1 MIDVKFHCDGKNH
14 FSKGHLVRAFTYTD
28 YSIQMHN
35 HEFYEVNI
43 VLSGTGTHCIENG
56 RFPVKRGDVFVIPPT
71 VAHAY
76 MNTEG
81 LDVYHILLQKSFVDR
96 NKAETEKVKGFLQL
110 TEIEPFLRGNFFNA
124 FFLHLNQLQL
134 MQLKTELDF
143 IDDEGM
149 FSWSE
154 HSFMKYH
161 TVWKILYW
169 RDSVLGER
177 ISADMPLPEKKYEM
191 QIIRVLEYIHKNYSE
206 KITIESLC
214 RMAFLSR
221 STFLRSFKAV
231 CGMSPIEYLN
241 NYRCKKAFELFNSND
256 YSKTE
261 IAHSCGFYDLSH
273 MERMLKNTGKTIAKE
288 KYKST

>member
-1 MIDVKFHCDGKNH
+1 
-14 FSKGHLVRAFTYTD
+14 
-28 YSIQMHN
+28 
-35 HEFYEVNI
+35 
-43 VLSGTGTHCIENG
+43 
-56 RFPVKRGDVFVIPPT
+56 
-71 VAHAY
+71 
-76 MNTEG
+76 
-81 LDVYHILLQKSFVDR
+81 
-96 NKAETEKVKGFLQL
+96 
-110 TEIEPFLRGNFFNA
+110 
-124 FFLHLNQLQL
+124 
-134 MQLKTELDF
+134 
-143 IDDEGM
+143 
-149 FSWSE
+149 
-154 HSFMKYH
+154 
-161 TVWKILYW
+161 
-169 RDSVLGER
+169 
-177 ISADMPLPEKKYEM
+177 MPLPEKKYEM

-288 KYKST
+288 KYKSP